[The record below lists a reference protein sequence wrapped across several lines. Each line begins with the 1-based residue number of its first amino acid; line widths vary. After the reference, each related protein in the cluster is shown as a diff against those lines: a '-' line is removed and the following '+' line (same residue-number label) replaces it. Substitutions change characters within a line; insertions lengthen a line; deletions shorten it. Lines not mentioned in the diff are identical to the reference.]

1 MARSVR
7 YRFHVPVTDKAVIAW
22 LSMQGDASA
31 SIRAVIKEA
40 ISSHGYGD
48 MFASELPDGMVVDV
62 DGDSV
67 SVTYDEAAQTQAP
80 KSAPSSAPTPKAGV
94 VMDDSVID
102 DFDDISE
109 MMNG

>member
-48 MFASELPDGMVVDV
+48 MFASELPEGMVVDV

-67 SVTYDEAAQTQAP
+67 SVTYDETAPAP
-80 KSAPSSAPTPKAGV
+80 KPTSSAPTPKAGV

>member
-22 LSMQGDASA
+22 LSMQGDTSA

-40 ISSHGYGD
+40 ISAHGYGD
-48 MFASELPDGMVVDV
+48 MFSSELPEGIDVDV

-67 SVTYDEAAQTQAP
+67 SVTYDEKAKTPAP
-80 KSAPSSAPTPKAGV
+80 KPAAASPKAGV

-109 MMNG
+109 MMNN

>member
-40 ISSHGYGD
+40 ISAHGYGD
-48 MFASELPDGMVVDV
+48 MFSSELPEGIDVDV

-67 SVTYDEAAQTQAP
+67 SVTYDKTAQ
-80 KSAPSSAPTPKAGV
+80 KSASKPASTSPKAGV

-109 MMNG
+109 MLNS

>member
-40 ISSHGYGD
+40 ISAHGYGD
-48 MFASELPDGMVVDV
+48 MFSSELPEGIDVDV
-62 DGDSV
+62 VGDSV
-67 SVTYDEAAQTQAP
+67 SVTYDEKAPKPAP
-80 KSAPSSAPTPKAGV
+80 KSEPSAPKAGV

-109 MMNG
+109 MMNN

>member
-40 ISSHGYGD
+40 ISAHGYGD
-48 MFASELPDGMVVDV
+48 MFSSELPEGIDVDV

-67 SVTYDEAAQTQAP
+67 SVTYDEKAKTPAP
-80 KSAPSSAPTPKAGV
+80 KPVSTSPKAGV

-109 MMNG
+109 MLNS

>member
-40 ISSHGYGD
+40 ISAHGYGD
-48 MFASELPDGMVVDV
+48 MFSSELPEGIDVDV

-67 SVTYDEAAQTQAP
+67 SVTYDEKAKAPAP
-80 KSAPSSAPTPKAGV
+80 KSAPAAPKAGV

-109 MMNG
+109 MMNN